1 MPPGTGRGCPAS
13 QSGKT
18 RQAQG
23 VRPAPGQSWTVRK
36 PKDALAWPGRS
47 SRHYNRKVCRAA
59 RMPIQVAASLWER
72 VTQDFNDAPPT
83 Y

>member
-47 SRHYNRKVCRAA
+47 SRHYNRQGVPRSAYA
-59 RMPIQVAASLWER
+59 HSSVSFSVR
-72 VTQDFNDAPPT
+72 NG
-83 Y
+83 